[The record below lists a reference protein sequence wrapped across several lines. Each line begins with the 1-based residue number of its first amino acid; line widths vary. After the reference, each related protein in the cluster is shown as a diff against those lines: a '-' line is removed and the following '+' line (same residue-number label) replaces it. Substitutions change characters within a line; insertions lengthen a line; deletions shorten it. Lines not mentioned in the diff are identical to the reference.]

1 MSRTQFALV
10 TGASSGIGLQV
21 VESLLERGFFVFGAS
36 NTEMDIEDENLMEID
51 VELSDET
58 SVASMFEQIR
68 ELTDG
73 LHLVAHS
80 AGVFEYGE
88 LGHTLSDN
96 FQEVFSSNTL
106 GTFHLYKHLEEFLVP
121 KSTHIINFLSH
132 ASKKSYKYMSA
143 FCAAEAGKMNFINSM
158 KSEWKPKKIKISNV
172 FVGAVD
178 TPFWDNLEVRVDRKS
193 MLEVDEL
200 MYVFDTIIDAS
211 PRIQFHDI
219 TLSHIDDENE

>member
-36 NTEMDIEDENLMEID
+36 RTEMEIEDDNLLEIE
-51 VELSDET
+51 VELADET
-58 SVASMFEQIR
+58 SVAEMFSQIR
-68 ELTDG
+68 EVTDG
-73 LHLVAHS
+73 LDLVVHA

-88 LGHTLSDN
+88 LGHTLSDS
-96 FQEVFSSNTL
+96 FQEVFNSNTL
-106 GTFHLYKHLEEFLVP
+106 GTFHLYKHLEEFLLAR
-121 KSTHIINFLSH
+121 STHIINFLSH
-132 ASKKSYKYMSA
+132 ASKKPYKYMSS

-158 KSEWKPKKIKISNV
+158 KAEWKSKKIKITNV

-178 TPFWDNLEVRVDRKS
+178 TPFWDNLEIRVDRRS
-193 MLEVDEL
+193 MLDLDEL
-200 MYVFDTIIDAS
+200 MYVFDTLVDAS